1 MQGRHPLQTSD
12 AIGAASAQLGPAAV
26 TLAVVLNKQLG
37 LPLGKI
43 ATLFRER
50 FGLTI
55 TPGGLVHRR
64 HSQYDPLN

>member
-1 MQGRHPLQTSD
+1 
-12 AIGAASAQLGPAAV
+12 V
-26 TLAVVLNKQLG
+26 TLALVLNKKLG

-55 TPGGLVHRR
+55 TPGGLVHAIRPDLCGAPTY
-64 HSQYDPLN
+64 HSRQSGGHD